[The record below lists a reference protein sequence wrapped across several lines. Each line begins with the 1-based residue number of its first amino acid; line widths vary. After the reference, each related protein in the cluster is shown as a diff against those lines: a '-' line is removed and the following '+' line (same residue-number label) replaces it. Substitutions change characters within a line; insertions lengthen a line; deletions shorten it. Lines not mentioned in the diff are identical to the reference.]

1 MVLINKFTFAQSI
14 QTGDNKIVFA
24 GGMESMSCSRHCIH
38 ARPGVKFGDVSMED
52 TLLKVGQ
59 ILGNVRR
66 YIYSRQVGYWG
77 RFGDV
82 FAQGGLYT
90 REYLEI
96 YFLFTQ
102 GGLDTREGLK
112 IYLFRVVW
120 MLGKIWRFFQSGWF
134 VYQGIFGDIFFI
146 YSGCVGYQ
154 ERFGDI
160 FFLSGL
166 DTREGLEIYLNIYS
180 GWAGYLERFG
190 DVLSQCGLASMES
203 LNINFNLREPLLK
216 QPQTIKSC
224 LQQILF
230 FCQYFIYF
238 IQYIIK

>member
-59 ILGNVRR
+59 ILGKFRR

-82 FAQGGLYT
+82 FAQDGLYT

-96 YFLFTQ
+96 YFLLLTQ
-102 GGLDTREGLK
+102 GGLDTRESLK

-120 MLGKIWRFFQSGWF
+120 MLGKIWRFFLVRVVCILGNIWR
-134 VYQGIFGDIFFI
+134 YIFYLLRVCWILGKVWR
-146 YSGCVGYQ
+146 Y
-154 ERFGDI
+154 I

-203 LNINFNLREPLLK
+203 LNINL
-216 QPQTIKSC
+216 
-224 LQQILF
+224 
-230 FCQYFIYF
+230 IYGNPS
-238 IQYIIK
+238 

>member
-59 ILGNVRR
+59 ILGKVRR

-82 FAQGGLYT
+82 FAQDGLYT

-96 YFLFTQ
+96 YFLLFTQ
-102 GGLDTREGLK
+102 GGLDTRESLK

-154 ERFGDI
+154 IRFGDI
-160 FFLSGL
+160 FK
-166 DTREGLEIYLNIYS
+166 YLLRV
-180 GWAGYLERFG
+180 GWILGKIGRFIT
-190 DVLSQCGLASMES
+190 QCGLASMES
-203 LNINFNLREPLLK
+203 LNINL
-216 QPQTIKSC
+216 
-224 LQQILF
+224 
-230 FCQYFIYF
+230 IYGNPS
-238 IQYIIK
+238 